1 MRSDQTST
9 VIGPVSRA
17 SQDVRWV
24 IPPLVTGRKAQATVT
39 AAPGLPCGA
48 RLGEHAVV
56 GSRGQDGACEL
67 LVVTHA
73 ERGSLHMARVVRREH
88 AALGPAMLAAARRI
102 QRHPQRN
109 LLAILECGWTDEPTP
124 RAFVVHDR
132 VVGRCLESLLA
143 GRGGIEWPQVLA
155 IGLQCA
161 EALEALHGIGL
172 AHTGLTPASA
182 ALVLVAGDQFR
193 VVLGGLDHA
202 QTIAPGASASEEPR
216 VQDDLLAL
224 GRLLTAL
231 AASSEASGSR
241 APEMLSGLLARM
253 IDPRPAIRPA
263 SAGELHDL
271 LAAVRDHVD
280 PDLSAAHMLGE
291 TFRRICSDDFEVSI
305 EADEPSSLVASEPQ
319 PVAPPR
325 TRGDGWRR
333 LSLLLVGLV
342 VVLAGASQRELLRPE
357 PLAAPTARQG
367 DADDV
372 DDADDGHGLARLG
385 WRRIPELPRPVDVP
399 VVQLPRC
406 DDRSSHRRARPPRSP
421 VAAPLLDRSPVA
433 EPLAD
438 DASSEPVLVDASSE
452 PPEEA
457 DLLPIPIRGAA
468 LANAGVSVLARR
480 TP

>member
-1 MRSDQTST
+1 MRSDDTT
-9 VIGPVSRA
+9 TLIGPVPRA
-17 SQDVRWV
+17 SRDVRWV
-24 IPPLVTGRKAQATVT
+24 IPPLVTGRKAQVTVT

-56 GSRGQDGACEL
+56 GSRGPDGACEL
-67 LVVTHA
+67 LVVSHA
-73 ERGSLHMARVVRREH
+73 ERGSLHMARVVGREH
-88 AALGPAMLAAARRI
+88 AGLGPAMLAAARRI

-109 LLAILECGWTDEPTP
+109 LLTILECGWTDEPTP

-132 VVGRCLESLLA
+132 VVGRSLASLLA

-172 AHTGLTPASA
+172 AHTELTPASA

-202 QTIAPGASASEEPR
+202 RTIAPGASASEEPR

-241 APEMLSGLLARM
+241 VPEMLSGLLARM

-291 TFRRICSDDFEVSI
+291 TFRRICSDDFEVSV
-305 EADEPSSLVASEPQ
+305 EADEPSSLPPSAPRA
-319 PVAPPR
+319 VAPPR
-325 TRGDGWRR
+325 PRGDGWRR
-333 LSLLLVGLV
+333 VSLLLVGLV
-342 VVLAGASQRELLRPE
+342 VVLAGASQGLRPE
-357 PLAAPTARQG
+357 PLAGPAAKPST
-367 DADDV
+367 DDV
-372 DDADDGHGLARLG
+372 DDAHGLARLG
-385 WRRIPELPRPVDVP
+385 WRRIPELRRPVEVP

-406 DDRSSHRRARPPRSP
+406 EARPGRGRARPPRSP
-421 VAAPLLDRSPVA
+421 VAAPPPERSPVA
-433 EPLAD
+433 EPRT
-438 DASSEPVLVDASSE
+438 DAAASEPVLVDASSE
-452 PPEEA
+452 QPEQPEA
-457 DLLPIPIRGAA
+457 VDLLPIPIRGAA
-468 LANAGVSVLARR
+468 LANSGVSVLARR